1 LDERWRSALAL
12 LPDYLAWHVLL
23 SASAL
28 GLGLLVGAP
37 LAITAR
43 RRPRLRAASLGVASL
58 VQTIPSLALLALFF
72 PLLLALSGA
81 SRMLTG
87 HGFSALGFLP
97 SLLAL
102 SLYSL
107 LPILRNGTAALMG
120 VHAGL
125 GEAARSLGLTRRQ
138 ALWLVELPAAA
149 PVFMGGVRTAAVWVI
164 GAATLST
171 PVGQTSLG
179 NFIFSGLQTE
189 NWVLVVVGCLAAA
202 GLALCADALLA
213 VIEAGAKHADGR
225 RIGLGVAGLL
235 VGAAAAMSPLI
246 AVTTEAP
253 AYVIGAKNFSEQYI
267 LADLMADRIEA
278 DGGQARRR
286 DDLGSAVVFR
296 ALARGE
302 IDAYVDYSGTLWT
315 NVLGRTDTPPRAQM
329 LAELSGELKRRWGV
343 RLLGPLGFENA
354 YALTMRPD
362 RAAPL
367 HIQTLT
373 DLAARS
379 PELVMGGDLEIFQR
393 PEWASLERAYGFN
406 FRARRVYQPTFMYR
420 ALASG
425 DVDVISAF
433 SSDGRIAASH
443 LVVLADPLHAI
454 PPYDAVIL
462 ISPGR
467 ANDPRLIRALQPL
480 VGAVPIAA
488 MRQAN
493 YAVDGRGET
502 PAQAARELERALSP
516 PSSRKSRSDYLG
528 PPR

>member
-1 LDERWRSALAL
+1 VDERWRSALAL
-12 LPDYLAWHVLL
+12 LPDYLAWHVVL

-43 RRPRLRAASLGVASL
+43 RRPRLRAASLGAASL
-58 VQTIPSLALLALFF
+58 IQTIPSLALLALFF
-72 PLLLALSGA
+72 PLLLALSRA

-179 NFIFSGLQTE
+179 DFIFSGLQTE
-189 NWVLVVVGCLAAA
+189 NWVSVVVGCIAAA
-202 GLALCADALLA
+202 VLALSTDALLA
-213 VIEAGAKHADGR
+213 VIEAGARRADGR
-225 RIGLGVAGLL
+225 RIGLGMAGL
-235 VGAAAAMSPLI
+235 VFGVAAAVSPLVL
-246 AVTTEAP
+246 AATDAP
-253 AYVIGAKNFSEQYI
+253 AYVIGAKNFSEQYT

-278 DGGQARRR
+278 DGGRARLR
-286 DDLGSAVVFR
+286 DDLGSAVAFR

-315 NVLGRTDTPPRAQM
+315 NVLGRNDTPPRAQM
-329 LAELSGELKRRWGV
+329 LAELSAELKRRWGV

-354 YALTMRPD
+354 YALAMRPD
-362 RAAPL
+362 RAAAL
-367 HIQTLT
+367 QIQTLS
-373 DLAARS
+373 DLSARS

-393 PEWASLERAYGFN
+393 PEWASLERVYDFH

-420 ALASG
+420 ALTSG

-433 SSDGRIAASH
+433 SSDGRITADH

-462 ISPGR
+462 ISPRR
-467 ANDPRLIRALQPL
+467 ANDPRLVRALQPL
-480 VGAVPIAA
+480 VGAVPIEA

-493 YAVDGRGET
+493 YAVDGRGEA
-502 PAQAARELERALSP
+502 PAQAARELEREITT
-516 PSSRKSRSDYLG
+516 RSTAA
-528 PPR
+528 RR

>member
-1 LDERWRSALAL
+1 MDERWRSALDL
-12 LPDYLAWHVLL
+12 LPGYLAWHVVL

-37 LAITAR
+37 LAIVAR
-43 RRPRLRAASLGVASL
+43 RRPRLRTVSLGLASLI
-58 VQTIPSLALLALFF
+58 QTIPSLALLALFF
-72 PLLLALSGA
+72 PLLLALSHA

-107 LPILRNGTAALMG
+107 LPIIRNGTAGLMG
-120 VHAGL
+120 VGAGL
-125 GEAARSLGLTRRQ
+125 GEAARSLGLSRLQ

-189 NWVLVVVGCLAAA
+189 NWVSVVVGCLAAA
-202 GLALCADALLA
+202 ALALAVDALLA
-213 VIEAGAKHADGR
+213 LIEAGARRADGR
-225 RIGLGVAGLL
+225 RIGLGLAGLAL
-235 VGAAAAMSPLI
+235 GAAAAMSPLYL
-246 AVTTEAP
+246 ATGTDAP

-278 DGGQARRR
+278 DGGRATRR
-286 DDLGSAVVFR
+286 DDLGSALVFQ

-302 IDAYVDYSGTLWT
+302 IDAYVDYTGTLWT
-315 NVLGRTDTPPRAQM
+315 NVLRRTDTPPRAEM
-329 LAELSGELKRRWGV
+329 LVQLSTELKKRWGV

-354 YALTMRPD
+354 YALAMRPD
-362 RAAPL
+362 RAAAL
-367 HIQTLT
+367 HIATLS

-379 PELVMGGDLEIFQR
+379 PELIMGGDLEIFQR
-393 PEWASLERAYGFN
+393 PEWTALQRAYGFR
-406 FRARRVYQPTFMYR
+406 FKTRRSYQPTFMYR
-420 ALASG
+420 ALTSG
-425 DVDVISAF
+425 EVDVISAF
-433 SSDGRIAASH
+433 SSDGRVAADH
-443 LVVLADPLHAI
+443 LVVLSDPLHAI

-462 ISPGR
+462 LSPKR

-480 VGAVPIAA
+480 IGRVPIEA
-488 MRQAN
+488 MRNAN
-493 YAVDGRGET
+493 YAVDGRREA
-502 PAQAARELERALSP
+502 PAQAARELERAIG
-516 PSSRKSRSDYLG
+516 LG
-528 PPR
+528 SNGR